1 MWRHL
6 GKFFADMFRHTVGK
20 LTGGLS
26 ILLGIFPVISPS
38 FFAGGQG
45 LLHSRTLWWA
55 SAAFAFLF
63 AAKAAWSENYREL
76 EKVKNELLVAIN
88 KDRPEVTALFSVYSY
103 APKGESDYDYMV
115 EITNRGGS
123 DAWGIE
129 IEAVI
134 FDGGILDFINP
145 GILGPNRPRPI
156 VHFVVDRDGHHK
168 GTIETVLKSKL
179 NSKGRADIH
188 LYVSWKDSSGNSFS
202 SVSQIT
208 YFSYD
213 RSATT
218 EILGS
223 IQMVPK
229 GQVLTSE
236 SYAGGVA

>member
-6 GKFFADMFRHTVGK
+6 GKFFADMFRHTVGQ

-38 FFAGGQG
+38 FFAGDQG
-45 LLHSRTLWWA
+45 LFHSRTLWWA
-55 SAAFAFLF
+55 SAALAFLF

-88 KDRPEVTALFSVYSY
+88 KDRPEVTASFNVFSYT
-103 APKGESDYDYMV
+103 PKSETDYNHMV

-129 IEAVI
+129 IEAI
-134 FDGGILDFINP
+134 LFEGGTLDFINP
-145 GILGPNRPRPI
+145 GILGPKKSRPI
-156 VHFVVDRDGHHK
+156 VHIVIDQEGHHK
-168 GTIETVLKSKL
+168 GTVETALKSKL

-188 LYVSWKDSSGNSFS
+188 LYVSWKDSSGNYFS

-223 IQMVPK
+223 IRMARCGMTDKP
-229 GQVLTSE
+229 SE
-236 SYAGGVA
+236 GI